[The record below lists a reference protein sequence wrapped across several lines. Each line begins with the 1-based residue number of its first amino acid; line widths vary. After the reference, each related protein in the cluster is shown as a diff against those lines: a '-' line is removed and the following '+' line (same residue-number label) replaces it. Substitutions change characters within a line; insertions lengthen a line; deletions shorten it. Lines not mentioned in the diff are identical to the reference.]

1 MLEFLMI
8 GGSFEGLYPN
18 SKHEASSP
26 LAIDAAVSAIVK
38 ALEFIQHLRVLE
50 TTFFPE
56 AIVDGIR

>member
-1 MLEFLMI
+1 MI

-18 SKHEASSP
+18 TKPETSSP

-38 ALEFIQHLRVLE
+38 ALEFIRHLRVLE